1 MRVCQYHVRAG
12 PFIMGQNEGRQP
24 IVKVT
29 ITDVARAAGVSM
41 KTVSR
46 VLNDEPNVTDATR
59 KRVKQ
64 AAKELRYRPNLSAR
78 GLAGSKS
85 YLLALLYDNPSAD
98 YIARI
103 TQGATDACRE
113 KGYHLMVEPL
123 DLAEGDLTTDI
134 ELLLERL
141 PVDGV
146 ILTPPLCDSRR
157 ILSVLTK
164 AGTPFVRVSP
174 SFDPAMSPSVVMDD
188 ESAAYEMTRHLIKDG
203 HKDIG
208 FIIGHKDHSAA
219 MLRRQGFERAMSD
232 ASLLINPRWI
242 KQGDFSYDSGCKAA
256 KAILSEEKRPSAIF
270 ASNDDMAAAVMS
282 VAGNKS
288 LSVPGDLSVCGFD
301 DTALARMLWPAL
313 TTVKQPIL
321 DMGALAVNMLIG
333 SAQDKAQSGAP
344 LTLEHEIITRDS
356 TGRASR

>member
-1 MRVCQYHVRAG
+1 M
-12 PFIMGQNEGRQP
+12 
-24 IVKVT
+24 KVT

-46 VLNDEPNVTDATR
+46 VLNDEPNVTDSTR

-103 TQGATDACRE
+103 QQGATDACRE

-123 DLAEGDLTTDI
+123 DLSEGDLTADL

-188 ESAAYEMTRHLIKDG
+188 EIAAFQMTRHLIDAG
-203 HKDIG
+203 HKNIG
-208 FIIGHKDHSAA
+208 FIIGHKDHSAS

-232 ASLLINPRWI
+232 AALMINPRWV
-242 KQGDFSYDSGCKAA
+242 KQGDFSYDSGYAA
-256 KAILSEEKRPSAIF
+256 AQAILSENSRPSAIF

-282 VAGNKS
+282 VAGQKG
-288 LSVPGDLSVCGFD
+288 LSIPEDLSICGFD
-301 DTALARMLWPAL
+301 DTALASMLWPPL

-321 DMGALAVNMLIG
+321 DMGALAVNLLIG
-333 SAQDKAQSGAP
+333 SAASPESKDTP
-344 LTLEHEIITRDS
+344 LKLEHEIIKRDS
-356 TGRASR
+356 SGPG